1 MEFADFKYAVREHFN
16 ELTSN
21 ANMLFITDV
30 DKDKLWEVYLDS
42 FPAGSNEV
50 YRERREHDCSSCRHF
65 VKDIGAVVVLKDGVV
80 HTIWEDVCKND
91 GVYGVVAKALDT
103 YVKSRPI
110 RDVWLSETKR
120 VGVDKNHE
128 MSPGG
133 HVHVWEH
140 LCVDLPTRFVLR
152 GRRSMGQTLG
162 AYRDTRNVFKRSLDE
177 ITMDAVDT
185 VLELITQG
193 SLYRGEEWKA
203 AITKFKGYKS
213 NYDMTPEK
221 QRDIFAWENFGTA
234 GDVVGRMRNHSIGV
248 LLVDIS
254 NGVGLDEAVRRY
266 EQIVAPTN
274 YKRPK
279 AIFTKKML
287 EDAQRTIEELG
298 YMDSLSR
305 RFATLDD
312 ISVNNI
318 LFANRDAG
326 CRMSGKNV
334 FDEMMGEVSIS
345 PKKFS
350 KVGEMPVDKFIKDV
364 LPAASDVELFLEG
377 RHASNMVSLIAPKVS
392 SSKTMFK
399 WDNGFSWA
407 YAGNIADSDIKANVK
422 SAGGAVDGR
431 LRFSIQ
437 WNDGAKLHNDDLD
450 AHCKTPKSHIY
461 FSNKRDPGGSGAPD
475 VDIIFPQKRVPAV
488 ENITWPYGSP
498 MAYGNYEF
506 YVHCYS
512 HRSGT
517 GGFRAEIEFDGN
529 VYQFSYDRPMRTGET
544 VKVADV
550 FFDGKDFTLK
560 EKLSSNMSSRE
571 MWGLHTN
578 QFVPVSVI
586 MYSPNYWDEQSGVGN
601 KHYFFMLD
609 GCKNPDSP
617 NGFYNEFLKQELVE
631 HKRVFEAL
639 GSKMAVDDADDQ
651 LSGVGFSST
660 RENSVIV
667 KVKGAT
673 ERIIKVVF

>member
-21 ANMLFITDV
+21 ANMLFVTDV

-91 GVYGVVAKALDT
+91 GVYGVVAKALDA

-128 MSPGG
+128 MNPGG

-185 VLELITQG
+185 VLELIAQG

-221 QRDIFAWENFGTA
+221 QRDVFAWENFGAA

-266 EQIVAPTN
+266 EQIVTPAN

-326 CRMSGKNV
+326 RRMSGKNV

-377 RHASNMVSLIAPKVS
+377 RHASNMVSLIAPKVAG
-392 SSKTMFK
+392 SKTMFK

-461 FSNKRDPGGSGAPD
+461 FSNKREHSGSGALD
-475 VDIIFPQKRVPAV
+475 VDIIFPQKGVPAV

-506 YVHCYS
+506 YVHCYN

-660 RENSVIV
+660 RDNSVIV

>member
-21 ANMLFITDV
+21 ANMLFVTDV

-65 VKDIGAVVVLKDGVV
+65 VKDIGAVVVPKDGVV

-91 GVYGVVAKALDT
+91 GVYGVVAKALDA

-128 MSPGG
+128 MNPGG

-185 VLELITQG
+185 VLELIAQG

-221 QRDIFAWENFGTA
+221 QRDVFAWENFGAA

-266 EQIVAPTN
+266 EQIVAPAN

-326 CRMSGKNV
+326 RRMSGKNV

-377 RHASNMVSLIAPKVS
+377 RHASNMVSLIAPKVAG
-392 SSKTMFK
+392 SKTMFK
-399 WDNGFSWA
+399 WNNGFSWA

-461 FSNKRDPGGSGAPD
+461 FSNKREHSGSGALD
-475 VDIIFPQKRVPAV
+475 VDIIFPQKGAPAV

-506 YVHCYS
+506 YVHCYN

-550 FFDGKDFTLK
+550 FFDGKDFTLR

-660 RENSVIV
+660 RDNSVIV